1 MIGDVLT
8 TSLLFEALHERYPEA
23 ELHYLVNSHTLPVVH
38 NNPFISKFILFTP
51 EIEESKL
58 ALYNLL
64 REIKAEKYDITIDVY
79 GKLSSTLISYFS
91 KAKTRIAYYKKY
103 TACLFTHPIKRIE
116 SAQHNKSL
124 AIENR
129 FKLLEPLG
137 ITFKDIS
144 PKIYL
149 TTEEIRAA
157 KSILTA
163 SKIDLNNPIFMIS
176 VLGSS
181 TVKTYPF
188 EYMAD
193 LLNSIVSTEKNAQLL
208 FNYIP
213 NQKSQAQAIY
223 DFCLPETKE
232 HILLDVYGK
241 SLREFLAITSQCTA
255 LIGNEGGAI
264 NMAKALNIPT
274 FTIFSPY
281 LNKQNWF
288 GGDETNHVAVHLSD
302 YLAYDNSD
310 AKKHPKEYYLKFK
323 PNFISEQL
331 ITFLKTKTNAV

>member
-1 MIGDVLT
+1 
-8 TSLLFEALHERYPEA
+8 
-23 ELHYLVNSHTLPVVH
+23 
-38 NNPFISKFILFTP
+38 
-51 EIEESKL
+51 
-58 ALYNLL
+58 
-64 REIKAEKYDITIDVY
+64 
-79 GKLSSTLISYFS
+79 
-91 KAKTRIAYYKKY
+91 
-103 TACLFTHPIKRIE
+103 
-116 SAQHNKSL
+116 
-124 AIENR
+124 
-129 FKLLEPLG
+129 
-137 ITFKDIS
+137 
-144 PKIYL
+144 
-149 TTEEIRAA
+149 
-157 KSILTA
+157 
-163 SKIDLNNPIFMIS
+163 
-176 VLGSS
+176 
-181 TVKTYPF
+181 
-188 EYMAD
+188 MAD